1 MKSSDLKDL
10 INGIAVGGVIFLIV
24 GFVAFVSLNMEY
36 INLVMALLV
45 FTGTARY
52 YYRKAFHQENGVW
65 YVDNGYLVV
74 CFVYIVLSLITSF
87 IVIRK
92 LFF

>member
-1 MKSSDLKDL
+1 
-10 INGIAVGGVIFLIV
+10 
-24 GFVAFVSLNMEY
+24 
-36 INLVMALLV
+36 MALLV
-45 FTGTARY
+45 FTGTAIY

-65 YVDNGYLVV
+65 YVDNGYLLV
-74 CFVYIVLSLITSF
+74 CFVYQVLSLITSF